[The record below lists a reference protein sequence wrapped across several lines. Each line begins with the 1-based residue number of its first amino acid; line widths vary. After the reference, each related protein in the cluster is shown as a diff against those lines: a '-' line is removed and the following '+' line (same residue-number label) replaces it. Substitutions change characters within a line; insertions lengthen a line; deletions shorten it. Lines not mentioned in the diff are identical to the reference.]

1 VLWVAGRSGGATRI
15 WAVNA
20 AADPGDAAK
29 VTPQVVAAD
38 WVADRSVLS
47 LRLSPDGQ
55 RVAVIT
61 TNRDGKDP
69 RVDVAGVVRQPN
81 GLPASLAKPL
91 RLAPTLTLARDLVW
105 VDDAT
110 LAVLGRLTSSQV
122 VRPWLVPLG
131 GPIAA
136 GPEIAGAQSITTVNA
151 ERGLVVTTDKHQVL
165 IRAGSRWQ
173 RMGEGTDLLVA
184 AR

>member
-1 VLWVAGRSGGATRI
+1 M
-15 WAVNA
+15 
-20 AADPGDAAK
+20 
-29 VTPQVVAAD
+29 
-38 WVADRSVLS
+38 LS

-81 GLPASLAKPL
+81 GLPASLSVPL

-110 LAVLGRLTSSQV
+110 LAVLGRLTPSQV

-131 GPIAA
+131 GSIAA
-136 GPEIAGAQSITTVNA
+136 VPEIAGAQSITTVNG
-151 ERGLVVTTDKHQVL
+151 ERGLVVTTDRHQVS

-173 RMGEGTDLLVA
+173 TGGRRHRPAGRRALSGGRTPLLSPIASFVC
-184 AR
+184 RIGPHPPFG